1 MKVTLEQVQHGY
13 WLVDCDECG
22 CIGVWQTR
30 SEAIAVK
37 RLHECGQYQTDHRT
51 PPGKV
56 KTQIIIGG
64 RPTGQRQD
72 DHGSG

>member
-30 SEAIAVK
+30 SEAIALK
-37 RLHECGQYQTDHRT
+37 RLHECGQYQTDHEMFLLSALG
-51 PPGKV
+51 PE
-56 KTQIIIGG
+56 
-64 RPTGQRQD
+64 
-72 DHGSG
+72 DH